1 MNLNHQPMLNVGLA
15 SDHGGFELKERL
27 KALLNPSLF
36 TLIDFGAT
44 FYEEKDDYP
53 DKILPLALAIS
64 EKRIDKGIAV
74 CGSGVGASIVA
85 NKIPGVRAALISE
98 TYSAHQG
105 VEHDDMN
112 ILCVGGRVLGT
123 SLVLEIVNSF
133 LHAQYIG
140 EERFERRLQKL
151 LKIEDKYLKK

>member
-1 MNLNHQPMLNVGLA
+1 MIKIGLA
-15 SDHGGFELKERL
+15 ADHGGFELKEKL
-27 KALLNPSLF
+27 KTLLDHSKF
-36 TLIDFGAT
+36 TLVDFGAT
-44 FYEEKDDYP
+44 TYDADDDYP
-53 DKILPLALAIS
+53 DKIIPLALAIA
-64 EKRIDKGIAV
+64 ENKIEKGIAV

-85 NKIPGVRAALISE
+85 NKVPGVRAALITE

-112 ILCVGGRVLGT
+112 ILCIGGRVLGT
-123 SLVLEIVNSF
+123 SLVIEIVHAF

-140 EERFERRLQKL
+140 DGRFERRLNKL